1 MHIAFK
7 EFAKQAVAVDRTNIC
22 WFVSQLAQTEVRS
35 TAAAMNACLALV
47 VSQPQASLHR
57 KIAPLDDTGFRDR
70 LAKASLLPCDLA
82 LVGAWESGKEEI
94 PAKLAAWLEVLAKT
108 QGAWQCLE
116 DYRGRQYGFK
126 Q

>member
-1 MHIAFK
+1 
-7 EFAKQAVAVDRTNIC
+7 
-22 WFVSQLAQTEVRS
+22 
-35 TAAAMNACLALV
+35 MNACLALV
-47 VSQPQASLHR
+47 VSQQQASLHR

-108 QGAWQCLE
+108 QGAWRVWRTIAVVNMDSSNDRSPSARTRAIGLWHS
-116 DYRGRQYGFK
+116 GAVGFPYS
-126 Q
+126 